1 MLDAMVQLL
10 TGSNDGFNETYFEE
24 LVQCMDDYD
33 LNLYTSQV
41 RKYRHRDTHKGWE
54 FRDDCTEFFLQFL
67 HF

>member
-41 RKYRHRDTHKGWE
+41 RKYRYRDTHKG
-54 FRDDCTEFFLQFL
+54 
-67 HF
+67 

>member
-1 MLDAMVQLL
+1 MLNPLQYQSYILDLNICQSMLDAMVQLL

-41 RKYRHRDTHKGWE
+41 RK
-54 FRDDCTEFFLQFL
+54 
-67 HF
+67 